1 MQPRGRQGDAL
12 LRRASY
18 LNLQAASCQ
27 VRRASIAHERVP
39 RLGFLAP
46 RPALHRFSS
55 IPPGLPTACCHT
67 SPVPSCVLGLSHS
80 DAARAIPSP
89 LSQRLP
95 RNRCAV
101 SVHRRSRLV
110 ERSASACPLSHR
122 ALRRWGGGSSSC
134 GTRERGGGSHGRQG
148 GHVSRRSAPR
158 GLKGSTGSRY
168 ALLGCYGAEDF
179 ANRADLA

>member
-67 SPVPSCVLGLSHS
+67 SPVPSSVLGLSHG
-80 DAARAIPSP
+80 DAARTIPSP

-122 ALRRWGGGSSSC
+122 ALRRGGAAHAAL
-134 GTRERGGGSHGRQG
+134 ERGAT
-148 GHVSRRSAPR
+148 GHMTAKGAMSRDVRRLGVSKEAQVLAMLFSVAMAPR
-158 GLKGSTGSRY
+158 TLPIARI
-168 ALLGCYGAEDF
+168 
-179 ANRADLA
+179 